1 MRFGETN
8 ISQKKYTVPEDQLYH
23 KQLVNGRYT
32 LDALKKAGLPD
43 STASSL
49 ADSKDPTAGR
59 ITFTT
64 KKPLEDWLEGKIKC
78 TELGAPSNSKAIQL
92 EENVFKGTFWGENTT
107 YTYGCSD
114 PNYRK

>member
-49 ADSKDPTAGR
+49 ADSSDPTAGR
-59 ITFTT
+59 VTFTT
-64 KKPLEDWLEGKIKC
+64 EKPLKNIFEGKDKC
-78 TELGAPSNSKAIQL
+78 NDLGIRGLSLAIPLDESIFEGPFGGRRTE
-92 EENVFKGTFWGENTT
+92 